1 VLPHVYQAEL
11 QKLEGVWTGTERID
25 DDDARY
31 EAIGRYEFHTVF
43 DGRFLLC
50 DYIQT
55 AADRPTAV
63 AHGVFRKDDKSGAL
77 TVSWFRSPS
86 GTQNQ
91 QADGIA
97 EGDKL
102 IFVETIANASTRTTY
117 SVALNRLTVITERST
132 SGSEWKSVFEG
143 SYRRP
148 RG

>member
-1 VLPHVYQAEL
+1 MYRSEL
-11 QKLEGVWTGTERID
+11 QKLEGVWTGGERVD
-25 DDDARY
+25 VDDAVY
-31 EAIGRYEFHTVF
+31 DATGRWEFHTVF

-55 AADRPTAV
+55 ATDRPTTV
-63 AHGVFRKDDKSGAL
+63 GHGVFRKDDRTGSL

-86 GTQNQ
+86 PTSTQQ
-91 QADGIA
+91 SDGVA
-97 EGDKL
+97 EGDRL
-102 IFVETIANASTRTTY
+102 IFVETIGDSSTRTTY

-132 SGSEWKSVFEG
+132 AGGEWKNVFEG